1 MTGHT
6 LGAAGALESIFSI
19 LALQDQIIPPT
30 INLHNQDPECD
41 LDYNANQARDKEVNV
56 VMNNSFGFGGTNST
70 LVFKKSNIILALAVF
85 VFLAFSLLG

>member
-41 LDYNANQARDKEVNV
+41 LDYNANQARDKEL
-56 VMNNSFGFGGTNST
+56 MW
-70 LVFKKSNIILALAVF
+70 
-85 VFLAFSLLG
+85 